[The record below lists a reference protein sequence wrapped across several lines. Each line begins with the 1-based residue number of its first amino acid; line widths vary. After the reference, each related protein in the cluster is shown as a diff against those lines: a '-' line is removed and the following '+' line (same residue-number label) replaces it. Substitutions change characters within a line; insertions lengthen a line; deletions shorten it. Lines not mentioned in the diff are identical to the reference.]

1 MQGYKETLKHY
12 YIFKIY
18 FICEYLTYIQVC
30 VQFACNSPWRL
41 AKGTRA
47 PNTIVKDYYKQPCGF
62 WESNLCPLE
71 DPSTLL
77 NTEPFLKPQLC
88 HFKIL
93 DNTWLLTILSCDS
106 QAIN

>member
-1 MQGYKETLKHY
+1 MLCLYVFLCTLNTPDACKTQNQKMGSHEYGITDSHET
-12 YIFKIY
+12 
-18 FICEYLTYIQVC
+18 T
-30 VQFACNSPWRL
+30 
-41 AKGTRA
+41 
-47 PNTIVKDYYKQPCGF
+47 CGF